1 MKNLYVCPH
10 CGAVLNPNV
19 KIILVVHHRGRRGLI
34 LLSPQ
39 PGNFKFV
46 VDPGIEAILELGAAV
61 KFACPA
67 CAADLTS
74 PANRQFAELNLVV
87 PGQEPRRVEFSR
99 LYGTHATF
107 IVSGDQVKAY
117 GEDVDD
123 YRRVNFFGV

>member
-46 VDPGIEAILELGAAV
+46 LDPGVEATLKPGVAV
-61 KFACPA
+61 TFACPA
-67 CAADLTS
+67 CAVDLTS
-74 PANRQFAELNLVV
+74 RADRQFAELNLVV

-99 LYGTHATF
+99 RYGTHATF

-123 YRRVNFFGV
+123 YRRINFFGV

>member
-1 MKNLYVCPH
+1 MKNLYLCPH

-19 KIILVVHHRGRRGLI
+19 KVILVVHHRGRRGLI

-46 VDPGIEAILELGAAV
+46 LDPGVEAALKPGAAV

-74 PANRQFAELNLVV
+74 RANRQFAELSLVA

-99 LYGTHATF
+99 RYGTHATF
-107 IVSGDQVKAY
+107 VLSGDRMKAY

-123 YRRVNFFGV
+123 YRRINFFGA

>member
-19 KIILVVHHRGRRGLI
+19 KVILVVHYRGRRGLI

-46 VDPGIEAILELGAAV
+46 LDPGVEAALQQGAAV

-74 PANRQFAELNLVV
+74 RANRQFAELNLVA
-87 PGQEPRRVEFSR
+87 PGQAPRRVEFSR
-99 LYGTHATF
+99 IYGTHATF
-107 IVSGDQVKAY
+107 IVFGDRVKAY

-123 YRRVNFFGV
+123 FRRINFFGV

>member
-10 CGAVLNPNV
+10 CGATLNPNV
-19 KIILVVHHRGRRGLI
+19 KIILVLHHRGRRGLL

-46 VDPGIEAILELGAAV
+46 LDPDLAAGLQPGTAV
-61 KFACPA
+61 KFTCPA

-74 PANRQFAELNLVV
+74 RVNRKFAVLHLVTA
-87 PGQEPRRVEFSR
+87 GQAPRRVEFSR
-99 LYGTHATF
+99 VYGTHATF
-107 IVSGDQVKAY
+107 IVSETGVKGY
-117 GEDVDD
+117 GADVED

>member
-1 MKNLYVCPH
+1 MKRVYYCPA
-10 CGAVLNPNV
+10 CNATLNPSV
-19 KIILVVHHRGRRGLI
+19 KVILTAVKDQRAGLI

-46 VDPGIEAILELGAAV
+46 LDPGVASTLQPGAAV

-74 PANRQFAELNLVV
+74 QANRKFAELNLVV

-99 LYGTHATF
+99 IYGTHATF
-107 IVSGDQVKAY
+107 IVSGDAVKAY

-123 YRRVNFFGV
+123 YKRINFFGV

>member
-19 KIILVVHHRGRRGLI
+19 KVILVVHHRGRRGLI

-46 VDPGIEAILELGAAV
+46 LDPGVEATLRPGAAV
-61 KFACPA
+61 HFACPA

-74 PANRQFAELNLVV
+74 RANRKFAELSLVV
-87 PGQEPRRVEFSR
+87 PGQEPCRVEFSR

-107 IVSGDQVKAY
+107 IVAGDRVKAY
-117 GEDVDD
+117 GENVDD

>member
-1 MKNLYVCPH
+1 MKNQYVCPH
-10 CGAVLNPNV
+10 CRAVLNPNV
-19 KIILVVHHRGRRGLI
+19 KIILVIQHRGRRGLI

-46 VDPGIEAILELGAAV
+46 LDPGVEATLQPGAKV
-61 KFACPA
+61 KFGCPA

-74 PANRQFAELNLVV
+74 PTNRHFAQLNLVV

-99 LYGTHATF
+99 LHGTHATF
-107 IVSGDQVKAY
+107 IVSGDRVKAY
-117 GEDVDD
+117 GEDADD